1 MWIILSLSA
10 SVVWGLTYVID
21 EQIYK
26 QISVFSSLSIASFFA
41 FLVTLAMS
49 FFLGDL
55 RGDVGVLVSSKK
67 TLLLVGVGTFTFI
80 AAEFLIGLSIQ
91 SKNAALA
98 GLIEVSYPIFIVF
111 FTTVFIGEAE
121 INQMTFLGGLLILI
135 GVFLVSYFN

>member
-1 MWIILSLSA
+1 
-10 SVVWGLTYVID
+10 
-21 EQIYK
+21 
-26 QISVFSSLSIASFFA
+26 
-41 FLVTLAMS
+41 MS